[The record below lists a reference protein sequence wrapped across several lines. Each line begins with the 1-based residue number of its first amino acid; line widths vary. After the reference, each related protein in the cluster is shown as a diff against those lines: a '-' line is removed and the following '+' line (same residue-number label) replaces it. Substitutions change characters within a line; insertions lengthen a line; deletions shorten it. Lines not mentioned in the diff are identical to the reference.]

1 MRRVL
6 FLIVLGAVIL
16 SHIIFPTHV
25 QLDWP
30 TFALLAIFVAVLFW
44 PELRGILPTIKKLRI
59 GNTEIET
66 WESVRKLHQDV
77 EKAEGLSV
85 ASTGPTVELRATET
99 AVPFERVRRI
109 LTLASKDKEMAI
121 LRISTE
127 IEKELTALFQRS
139 GVGQSPPH
147 TIWGTVNILLSK
159 GILPPEFA
167 TAIIEF
173 RNVRNKVA
181 HPIRGDSVDESV
193 LTSTIDSGV
202 RILQLLLQLKQP

>member
-1 MRRVL
+1 MRRVI
-6 FLIVLGAVIL
+6 FLIVLGVLIL
-16 SHIIFPTHV
+16 SHVTFPAHA

-30 TFALLAIFVAVLFW
+30 TVALLAIFVSVLFW
-44 PELRGILPTIKKLRI
+44 PELKGILPTIKKVRI

-77 EKAEGLSV
+77 EKAEGLSI
-85 ASTGPTVELRATET
+85 ASTGAPVELRAAET
-99 AVPFERVRRI
+99 AAPFERAQRI

-127 IEKELTALFQRS
+127 IEKELTALFQRA

-147 TIWGTVNILLSK
+147 TIRGTVDILLSK
-159 GILPPEFA
+159 GILPQELA
-167 TAIIEF
+167 AAIIEF